1 MILRKP
7 TRIEIRQEDDF
18 VEYEEYKKKQMEQ
31 QRMKINEGKSAP
43 HKGMLLILYFDTN

>member
-18 VEYEEYKKKQMEQ
+18 VEYEEYKKKQQEQ
-31 QRMKINEGKSAP
+31 QRLKASVGKTPPFKGKSSETIP
-43 HKGMLLILYFDTN
+43 CI